1 MSSTNDNDTKP
12 RILVVDDSRVM
23 RRAVTK
29 ILGNDYDVVEA
40 EHGEDAW
47 TLLTNDET
55 IQVVFSDLSMPYLD
69 GYGLLAKVRG
79 AEDERLQEIPVIIIT
94 GKEDDEAAKT
104 EALAKGATDFI
115 TKPFDS
121 VQLLARAKAHVHFE
135 QTSRKLSKT
144 TATLELEAAIDN
156 VTGLGTKLY
165 FTKSA
170 NENLAYAKRHGHRLI
185 LVRMEVDNFNALFI
199 KNGKDAANAVL
210 ERVGRILAETIRQED
225 KAARIGLASFSC
237 LLQSTMLEGAQR
249 LAERLRHRIASEEF
263 VHGEHHMHTTVSIGL
278 AEPALRHDTSV
289 DEMLQAA
296 ETNLAKAMNA
306 GGNQVVADAPA
317 AEAPSA
323 AEQRAHPEPDL
334 EAALALLEE
343 GRQDEL
349 APFAPSLVHRV
360 APLLTYLANH
370 AKGEFEKLLK
380 ALGAADKG

>member
-29 ILGNDYDVVEA
+29 ILGNDYDVIEA

-69 GYGLLAKVRG
+69 GYGLLAKVRS
-79 AEDERLQEIPVIIIT
+79 AEDERLQDIPVIIIT

-121 VQLLARAKAHVHFE
+121 VQLLARAKAHVKFE

-144 TATLELEAAIDN
+144 AATLEMEAAIDS
-156 VTGLGTKLY
+156 VTGLGTKVY

-170 NENLAYAKRHGHRLI
+170 NETLAYAKRHGHRLI
-185 LVRMEVDNFNALFI
+185 LVRLDVDNFNTLFL
-199 KNGKDAANAVL
+199 KNGKEAANSIL
-210 ERVGRILAETIRQED
+210 EHIGKIFSGSIRQED
-225 KAARIGLASFSC
+225 KAARVGLASFAC

-249 LAERLRHRIASEEF
+249 LAERVRHEIAAKEF
-263 VHGEHHMHTTVSIGL
+263 VYGEHQMRTTVSIGL
-278 AEPALRHDTSV
+278 AEPALRHDTTV
-289 DEMLQAA
+289 DDMLQAA
-296 ETNLAKAMNA
+296 EANLAAAVNA
-306 GGNQVVADAPA
+306 GGNRVVSDSAAAQPAP
-317 AEAPSA
+317 PA

-334 EAALALLEE
+334 EGALSLLQE

-349 APFAPSLVHRV
+349 EPYAASLVHRM
-360 APLLTYLANH
+360 APLMTFLANH
-370 AKGEFEKLLK
+370 AKGELQKLLK
-380 ALGAADKG
+380 ALNTSN